1 MSTEPNVPT
10 DGTETVDFAAELT
23 NTEIADEMEQSY
35 IDYAMSVIAGRSL
48 PDVRDG
54 LKPVQRRLLYAMHEE
69 GVTSNT
75 SHRKSSSIVGDTMGN
90 YHPHGDSSIYDTLV
104 RMAQPFSMRHPLVD
118 GQGNFGSVDGDPPA
132 AMRYTEARMEAISKE
147 LLRDIGKETVDY
159 QSNYDDRL
167 EEPLVLPAGFP
178 NLLVNGSSGIAV
190 GMSTNIPPHNLG
202 EVIDATTHLIEN
214 PSADADSLINF
225 VKGPDFPTGAKIV
238 GREGIYKAYKT
249 GRGKVRVRAD
259 INVEH
264 NPSGNDKIHIVELP
278 FQQNKSRLV
287 ERIAD
292 DVNDGKIEGITDLRD
307 QSDRNGINIVIEVSQ
322 RARTDVVK
330 NKLLDNHLEKTF
342 GIINLALVDGQPRVL
357 TLKEMLEEFVKHR
370 KNVVTRRTQYDLSE
384 AEHEAHI
391 LSGRLTA
398 LASIEDVVELIRGAE
413 TRNDARDDLTESF
426 DLDEEQAN
434 HIVRMQLGSLTSLE
448 EEEIQQD
455 YEDVQQEI
463 KEYKSILNNEDELL
477 TVIKD
482 ELKGI
487 KEAYANDRRTQ
498 IIEDTGT
505 VTHEDLIAD
514 EEIAIVLTDEDY
526 VKRMPLETFKN
537 QNRGGKGVIGI
548 NLKDGDS
555 VTGVFHAS
563 THDVLLFF
571 TTHGKVHELKAYNIP
586 EFSRTARGTSAQNLF
601 KLDDGEE
608 ITAVVNADEL
618 QDDTHLALIT
628 KNGYIKKTD
637 VENFKSIQRG
647 GIIAMSLEDGDTLS
661 DATISSGNSD
671 FMVSTTDGKTIR
683 FSEND
688 VRSMGRTA
696 RGVGAM
702 KLNDGQHIS
711 GFVTVENNYPTS
723 FLTITNNGYGKRTN
737 VNEYRQQARNGKGV
751 IDIKTGGRNGLV
763 KDVKGVSEGDELL
776 IMSSQGK
783 IMRTNVHEISE
794 VSRNTKGV
802 NVISLSETD
811 TVASVASVP
820 KEALEEDEDSESENE
835 EDTADEND
843 TE

>member
-1 MSTEPNVPT
+1 MSTESTPPMVEPT
-10 DGTETVDFAAELT
+10 DVDYAAEVT
-23 NTEIADEMEQSY
+23 DMEIADEMEQSY

-69 GVTSNT
+69 GVTNNT

-104 RMAQPFSMRHPLVD
+104 RMAQPFSMRQPLVD

-132 AMRYTEARMEAISKE
+132 AMRYTEARMASISRE
-147 LLRDIGKETVDY
+147 LLRDISKNTVDY

-167 EEPLVLPAGFP
+167 EEPVVLPAGFP

-190 GMSTNIPPHNLG
+190 GMSTNIPPHNLN
-202 EVIDATTHLIEN
+202 EVIDATTHLIDN
-214 PSADADSLINF
+214 PEAEVSDLMEF

-238 GREGIYKAYKT
+238 GYEGIHNAYKT

-259 INVEH
+259 INIEY
-264 NPSGNDKIHIVELP
+264 NESGNDKIHIVELP

-292 DVNDGKIEGITDLRD
+292 DVNDGEIEGITDLRD

-342 GIINLALVDGQPRVL
+342 GIINLALVNGQPQVL
-357 TLKEMLEEFVKHR
+357 TLKQMLSEFVKHR
-370 KNVVTRRTQYDLSE
+370 KEVVTRRTQHDLDE
-384 AEHEAHI
+384 AQHESHI
-391 LSGRLTA
+391 LEGRLTA
-398 LASIEDVVELIRGAE
+398 LSSIEDVVELIRGAE
-413 TRNDARDDLTESF
+413 TRTDARDGLTEVF
-426 DLDEEQAN
+426 ELDEEQAD

-448 EEEIQQD
+448 EEEIQQEYD
-455 YEDVQQEI
+455 DVQDEI
-463 KEYKSILNNEDELL
+463 ANLKSILENEDELL

-482 ELKGI
+482 ELDSI
-487 KEAYANDRRTQ
+487 KDKYGNERRTQ

-514 EEIAIVLTDEDY
+514 EEIAIVLTDDDY
-526 VKRMPLETFKN
+526 VKRMSIDTFKT
-537 QNRGGKGVIGI
+537 QSRGGKGVIGI

-618 QDDTHLALIT
+618 EDDTHVALIT
-628 KNGYIKKTD
+628 KNGYIKRTN

-647 GIIAMSLEDGDTLS
+647 GIISMRLEDGDTLA
-661 DATISSGNSD
+661 DATISTGNSD
-671 FMVSTTDGKTIR
+671 FLVSTTDGKTIR
-683 FSEND
+683 FDEED

-696 RGVGAM
+696 RGVNAMRLNEGAS
-702 KLNDGQHIS
+702 IS
-711 GFVTVENNYPTS
+711 GFITAKDGIPQS
-723 FLTITNNGYGKRTN
+723 LLTITEYGYGKRTD

-751 IDIKTGGRNGLV
+751 IDIKTEGRNGNV
-763 KDVKGVSEGDELL
+763 KDVKGVTEDDEFI
-776 IMSSQGK
+776 IMSSQGQ
-783 IMRTNVHEISE
+783 IMRSSVNEISE

-802 NVISLSETD
+802 NIMTLDETD
-811 TVASVASVP
+811 TVASVASIP
-820 KEALEEDEDSESENE
+820 HEALIDEDDEDDEEDSEN
-835 EDTADEND
+835 
-843 TE
+843 TESDAE